1 MKLRY
6 ILLMLNLK
14 EVKKFIQEI
23 FLNNIEQNLV
33 CFYFLIIIF
42 NKKAII

>member
-23 FLNNIEQNLV
+23 FLK
-33 CFYFLIIIF
+33 IIL
-42 NKKAII
+42 NKI